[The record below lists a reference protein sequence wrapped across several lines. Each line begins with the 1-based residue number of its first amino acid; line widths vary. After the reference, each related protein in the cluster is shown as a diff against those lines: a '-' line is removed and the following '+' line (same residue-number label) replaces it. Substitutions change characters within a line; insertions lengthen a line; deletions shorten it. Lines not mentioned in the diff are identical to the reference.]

1 MSSKELGALF
11 LLGAIWG
18 ASFLFI
24 RVAVP
29 TLGPFVLMELRV
41 GLAAAALAPYAFAV
55 SRLPAL
61 RTRWQEFLIIGGLN
75 AAIPF
80 TLIAAAEITLTSSL
94 AAILNSTTPLFA
106 AVVAAAWI
114 GEALTLRK
122 VVGLLLGVVG
132 VATLVGLDPVPLN
145 REVLLSVGAML
156 VASCSY
162 ALGGVYAK
170 RTFEGVPSL
179 AMATGQQAGA
189 AVLLLPFA
197 TATLPQDAPSPSV
210 ALSVVGLA
218 LLCTAVAYL
227 LYFYLI
233 ANAGP
238 TKTLTVTFLIPVF
251 GLIFGV
257 LLLEEPFGL
266 GTLVGLGVILVGV
279 ALVVEVRL
287 GVSGAA
293 KTNDE

>member
-1 MSSKELGALF
+1 VSSKELGALF

-29 TLGPFVLMELRV
+29 TLGPFMLMELRV
-41 GLAAAALAPYAFAV
+41 GLAAAALTPYAFAV

-132 VATLVGLDPVPLN
+132 VATLVGLDPVSLN
-145 REVLLSVGAML
+145 REILLSVGAML

-197 TATLPQDAPSPSV
+197 TATLPQEAPSPSV

-279 ALVVEVRL
+279 ALVIEVRL

>member
-24 RVAVP
+24 RIAVP
-29 TLGPFVLMELRV
+29 TLGPFVLMDLRV
-41 GLAAAALAPYAFAV
+41 GLAAAALAPYALAV

-61 RTRWQEFLIIGGLN
+61 RTRRKEFLIIGGLN

-145 REVLLSVGAML
+145 REVFLSVGAML

-179 AMATGQQAGA
+179 AMATGQQVGA

-197 TATLPQDAPSPSV
+197 AATLPREAPSPSV
-210 ALSVVGLA
+210 VLAVLGLA

-238 TKTLTVTFLIPVF
+238 TKTLTVTFLIPLF
-251 GLIFGV
+251 GLFFGV

-279 ALVVEVRL
+279 ALVTEVRL
-287 GVSGAA
+287 WGLWRRQ
-293 KTNDE
+293 DE